1 MLRSA
6 YYWQYFE
13 PITANL
19 DQIINSGSLRYFKN
33 KELVKAISTY
43 KNFIKI
49 LETRNEREKQFY
61 YEVMQPMV
69 LDHLNLAP
77 MDTTHFIGD
86 MINKDFFS
94 KIDSGLINIKTKD
107 LVLFD
112 NDPMTKFRVLN
123 AYRSFS
129 INITNTMR
137 TYSKPYIIEAEHL
150 IELLNKELEE

>member
-1 MLRSA
+1 
-6 YYWQYFE
+6 
-13 PITANL
+13 
-19 DQIINSGSLRYFKN
+19 
-33 KELVKAISTY
+33 
-43 KNFIKI
+43 
-49 LETRNEREKQFY
+49 
-61 YEVMQPMV
+61 MV